1 MSLKLI
7 GVVAAVAGLLA
18 AFIFLYELGYEAGV
32 DSNKAVVSATID
44 KQREEYDKKL
54 KARLKQM
61 QINYKESLLLYRQY
75 EADRA
80 AKAIATAKLELEA
93 EDKAN
98 EITNRIQQVVQTG
111 NCNSVSP
118 DTYRVYRDTRRI
130 VSDPRTTAGNTTDK
144 NPYTLN

>member
-1 MSLKLI
+1 MNLKLLGI
-7 GVVAAVAGLLA
+7 VAAVAGLLA
-18 AFIFLYELGYEAGV
+18 AFIFLYELGYEAGI
-32 DSNKAVVSATID
+32 DNNKAVVSATID

-61 QINYKESLLLYRQY
+61 QSNYKESLLLYRQY

-111 NCNSVSP
+111 NCNSVSS

-130 VSDPRTTAGNTTDK
+130 VSDPRTTAGSSADSS
-144 NPYTLN
+144 PYTLN